1 MRAAYEAVKNELES
15 FAGLSADARID
26 KLEFEIKW
34 VEDKKKY
41 ATWEV
46 ARDAYAETLPVN
58 LSTHTHMT
66 AVGPSDP
73 GRRWRR
79 LL

>member
-15 FAGLSADARID
+15 FTGLSADARID

-41 ATWEV
+41 AT
-46 ARDAYAETLPVN
+46 
-58 LSTHTHMT
+58 
-66 AVGPSDP
+66 
-73 GRRWRR
+73 
-79 LL
+79 